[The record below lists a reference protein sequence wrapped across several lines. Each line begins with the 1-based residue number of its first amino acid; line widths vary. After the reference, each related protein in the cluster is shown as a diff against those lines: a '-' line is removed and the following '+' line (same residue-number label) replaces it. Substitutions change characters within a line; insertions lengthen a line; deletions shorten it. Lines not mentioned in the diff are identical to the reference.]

1 MMFDILFPAFLLSL
15 VLLGIHSYFGLEIIE
30 RGIIFTDLAIG
41 QMAAMGAAV
50 SLLLFHGEFSYLT
63 SLFFALLTGL
73 LISIGSKRVK
83 HLEAYIGLIYAFGI
97 SAVFILLSKSPHG
110 MEAFHD
116 LMAADILFT
125 PFDEIIRTGIF
136 YAILGLFIFFVMRKT
151 RGFIRDLLFFTTFAL
166 TVTSSVKL
174 AGVLT
179 IFALLISPALI
190 VKTLGSRHPV
200 LTAWGIGTLINL
212 LALWV
217 SYQFDLPTGYTLVF
231 LHSLLAF
238 IISLAKKTRLGGNGS

>member
-1 MMFDILFPAFLLSL
+1 MIDILFPAFLLSL

-41 QMAAMGAAV
+41 QMAALGAAV
-50 SLLLFHGEFSYLT
+50 SLLLFDGEHNYLT
-63 SLFFALLTGL
+63 SLFFALLAGL
-73 LISIGSKRVK
+73 LISLGSKRVK
-83 HLEAYIGLIYAFGI
+83 QLEAYIGLLYAFGI
-97 SAVFILLSKSPHG
+97 SAVFILLCKSPHG

-125 PFDEIIRTGIF
+125 PLKEIINTAVF
-136 YAILGLFIFFVMRKT
+136 YSILGLFIFFVMRKT
-151 RGFIRDLLFFTTFAL
+151 RGFMRDVLFFTTFAL
-166 TVTSSVKL
+166 TVTSSVKM

-179 IFALLISPALI
+179 IFALLISPALM
-190 VKTLGSRHPV
+190 VKTLGARRPV

-212 LALWV
+212 VALGL

-231 LHSLLAF
+231 LHALLAT
-238 IISLAKKTRLGGNGS
+238 LVTLVKRTRLPNGN